1 MTSNIPNY
9 VAVKD
14 LINCGVHEGRTGE
27 VEGGGGGSSEKG
39 EREKKKTPEPK
50 VKKKERKIR
59 E

>member
-27 VEGGGGGSSEKG
+27 VEGGGGGVQRR
-39 EREKKKTPEPK
+39 EREKKKDTGAQS
-50 VKKKERKIR
+50 KKKKKGK
-59 E
+59 